1 MKAKTLRFNLAPLA
15 YLDADRM
22 ERIHAA
28 ALDILA
34 DPGCRIHHQAAV
46 HLLEEHG
53 ARVTSAGTVSIPSAL
68 VEKVLG
74 RAPQTLTLYN
84 RNGKP
89 ACRLEETNVYFGTG
103 SDCQYILDLESGKPR
118 DFLYRDVVDACR
130 LVDALPEIDFV
141 MGMGLAPDLDPG
153 TAVQQ
158 KVAAMLAHTAKPL
171 ILISGPR
178 PAVLEDLID
187 MAAAVTGG
195 RRRLEKKPNFML
207 LVDPTSPLMHTADA
221 LDKIMHMAHNRLPVI
236 YAPGIM
242 TGATSPVTMAGAV
255 AQACAEILT
264 GLIVHQL
271 SSPGAPFIFGGG
283 MSPMDMKSGQPTYA
297 APEAMVAQAA
307 LCQMGRTFYKL
318 PTFGFGGCS
327 ASKCCDTQAV
337 NEAATYL
344 MMSAWMGTNL
354 VHDIGYIEFGMTYS
368 LELLVLCNEI
378 IGQIRRM
385 MAGLTVDPEHL
396 ALDAIRRTGPG
407 GSFLMDPHTLA
418 HFRSNWMPD
427 LTDRATRQTWDKK
440 GASTMEARAVSK
452 IHHILENHIPEP
464 LPAEILLKIEKIIQR
479 AKTGPG

>member
-1 MKAKTLRFNLAPLA
+1 MKAKSYRFELAPLA
-15 YLDADRM
+15 YLDKNQM
-22 ERIHAA
+22 EGIHAA
-28 ALDILA
+28 ALEILA
-34 DPGCRIHHQAAV
+34 DPGCRIHHNKTLK
-46 HLLEEHG
+46 LLEKNG
-53 ARVTSAGTVSIPSAL
+53 AWSNSSGTVSIPPAL

-74 RAPQTLTLYN
+74 QAPEKVTVYN
-84 RNGKP
+84 RYGEP
-89 ACRLEETNVYFGTG
+89 ALHLEGTNVYFGTG
-103 SDCQYILDLESGKPR
+103 SDCQYLLDPDTGKPR
-118 DFLYRDVVDACR
+118 QFLYSDVVDACR
-130 LVDALPEIDFV
+130 LADALPDIDFI
-141 MGMGLAPDLDPG
+141 MGMGLAPDLNPLVAVQEK
-153 TAVQQ
+153 TAVMF
-158 KVAAMLAHTAKPL
+158 KHTTKPL
-171 ILISGPR
+171 VLISESR
-178 PAVLEDLID
+178 SEVLQDMID
-187 MAAAVTGG
+187 MAATVAGG
-195 RRRLEKKPNFML
+195 ERQLERKPNFLL
-207 LVDPTSPLMHTADA
+207 LVDPTSPLVHTANA
-221 LDKIMHMAHNRLPVI
+221 LDKLLCMAHHRLPVI

-242 TGATSPVTMAGAV
+242 AGATSPVTVAGAV

-264 GLIVHQL
+264 GLMVHQL

-396 ALDAIRRTGPG
+396 ALNAIRRTGPG

-452 IHHILENHIPEP
+452 IHHILENHMPEP

-479 AKTGPG
+479 AKPGPG